1 MAKQLA
7 RNYTFT
13 ASAKTV
19 VIPGNFTLN
28 QLLLITNVTRNIII
42 FNFADPNLGATRS
55 YNSTTDLTTFTLTY
69 NTTAAMANSDILQIY
84 VDALFNEVRPDQVL
98 IDPVEK
104 PRMSSPQALIDT
116 DFEYGTQ
123 ISKWEN
129 LALTNNRPFVF
140 SVPTQIPAISSMTMA
155 QNSRTVTVVLSSGS
169 APVVGTGIVVQDTF
183 LPIANGNYLIATG
196 GGTNTFTY
204 TAKGTNT
211 TAITS
216 IFDTNKTNI
225 FRGSL
230 YTSASIGA
238 SVAANGLSYTGS
250 LVNVVT
256 TVPHGLSIGNE
267 IAVSGSTG
275 ATANSPT
282 GSFIVATIPNPTT
295 FGYYVPTGSVPTGTL
310 GTPSTTYIFVRP
322 QGQVLHRP
330 FDGGVQFSSN
340 GLSNHETII
349 RQTRRYF
356 RYQSGKGIQVSSGTI
371 LKPNYQLDALTS
383 VGTTITV
390 QTKEQH
396 NIQPGTQ
403 VTIIGANE
411 AGYNGTYTVTNITG
425 FNTFQYTAASAPTSP
440 IASGTLNASVVSWE
454 NAVNRLGMFDQQN
467 GVFFEFDGQQ
477 IYAVRRNSTFQ
488 ISGKITATAG
498 SNTITQTNASF
509 PTFFSKQLIPGDYIV
524 IRGVSYRVQ
533 DIASD
538 TSLTIS
544 PSYRGATTQFAIVSK
559 TQEVRTPQ
567 SQWNLDKMDG
577 TGPSGYNLDL
587 SKMQM
592 FYIDYSWYGAGFIR
606 WGLRGTN
613 GQVTLCHKQLN
624 NNVNQEAYMRS
635 GNLPARYESLTL
647 PNYTILSSSFNQG
660 DTTLFVSSSVGFP
673 ISGTLLVRS
682 SASYEYVT
690 YEGTGSNFFTIKQRA
705 QPGVV
710 GLTLT
715 MQSGSNIGA
724 VASTASLQVGQRI
737 IGPAFP
743 DGTFIGALS
752 GSFVV
757 LTQASTGSN
766 PIVIAAPM
774 GVPTASTFT
783 YSPTTPIAVEFA
795 YPTYAPTISHWGT
808 SVIMDGR
815 YDDDKSLVFT
825 YGQTRAT
832 NLTVGQIKALFS
844 IRIAPSADNGLPAA
858 FGARELTNRMQLVL
872 RQLGV
877 ATNTTLSGSN
887 INLLIKANLNG
898 IPSGSAIVPWTN
910 AVSGSATEV
919 NSSLAQIADYAGQ
932 TIQVIGGETT
942 AGFFVDGTGT
952 SDLSLVRDLGNSIL
966 GGGGLNSN
974 TEIYPDGPDVLTF
987 TAQNVGLTTVNVFGR
1002 LGWTEAQA

>member
-1 MAKQLA
+1 MC
-7 RNYTFT
+7 T
-13 ASAKTV
+13 
-19 VIPGNFTLN
+19 
-28 QLLLITNVTRNIII
+28 
-42 FNFADPNLGATRS
+42 
-55 YNSTTDLTTFTLTY
+55 
-69 NTTAAMANSDILQIY
+69 
-84 VDALFNEVRPDQVL
+84 
-98 IDPVEK
+98 
-104 PRMSSPQALIDT
+104 
-116 DFEYGTQ
+116 
-123 ISKWEN
+123 
-129 LALTNNRPFVF
+129 
-140 SVPTQIPAISSMTMA
+140 
-155 QNSRTVTVVLSSGS
+155 
-169 APVVGTGIVVQDTF
+169 
-183 LPIANGNYLIATG
+183 PI
-196 GGTNTFTY
+196 
-204 TAKGTNT
+204 
-211 TAITS
+211 
-216 IFDTNKTNI
+216 
-225 FRGSL
+225 
-230 YTSASIGA
+230 
-238 SVAANGLSYTGS
+238 
-250 LVNVVT
+250 
-256 TVPHGLSIGNE
+256 
-267 IAVSGSTG
+267 
-275 ATANSPT
+275 
-282 GSFIVATIPNPTT
+282 
-295 FGYYVPTGSVPTGTL
+295 
-310 GTPSTTYIFVRP
+310 
-322 QGQVLHRP
+322 
-330 FDGGVQFSSN
+330 
-340 GLSNHETII
+340 
-349 RQTRRYF
+349 
-356 RYQSGKGIQVSSGTI
+356 
-371 LKPNYQLDALTS
+371 
-383 VGTTITV
+383 
-390 QTKEQH
+390 
-396 NIQPGTQ
+396 
-403 VTIIGANE
+403 
-411 AGYNGTYTVTNITG
+411 
-425 FNTFQYTAASAPTSP
+425 
-440 IASGTLNASVVSWE
+440 
-454 NAVNRLGMFDQQN
+454 
-467 GVFFEFDGQQ
+467 FEFDGNQ
-477 IYAVRRNSTFQ
+477 IYVVRRNSTFQ
-488 ISGKITATAG
+488 ISGKVTATAG

-647 PNYTILSSSFNQG
+647 PNFTILSASFNQG

-705 QPGVV
+705 QSGSL

-715 MQSGSNIGA
+715 MQSGSNVGA
-724 VASTASLQVGQRI
+724 VASTAGLQVGQRI

-766 PIVIAAPM
+766 PVVIAAPM
-774 GVPTASTFT
+774 GIPTASTFT

-815 YDDDKSLVFT
+815 YDDDKSLIFT

-832 NLTVGQIKALFS
+832 NLIVGQTKALFS
-844 IRIAPSADNGLPAA
+844 VRIAPSADNGLPAA

-877 ATNTTLSGSN
+877 ATNTTISGSN

-898 IPSGSAIVPWTN
+898 TPSGSAVIPWTN

-932 TIQVIGGETT
+932 TVSVIGGETT

-966 GGGGLNSN
+966 GGGGLTSDSQ
-974 TEIYPDGPDVLTF
+974 IYPDGPDVLTF
-987 TAQNVGLTTVNVFGR
+987 TAQNVGLAPVNVFAR

>member
-7 RNYTFT
+7 RSYTFSS
-13 ASAKTV
+13 SAKTV

-28 QLLLITNVTRNIII
+28 QLLLITNVTRNTII

-55 YNSTTDLTTFTLTY
+55 YDSVGDLTTFTLTY
-69 NTTAAMANSDILQIY
+69 NTTAAMASSDILQIY

-104 PRMSSPQALIDT
+104 PRMSEPQALIDT

-129 LALTNNRPFVF
+129 LVLTNNRPFAF
-140 SVPTQIPAISSMTMA
+140 AVPTQIPAIGSMTMNS
-155 QNSRTVTVVLSSGS
+155 NSRTVTVVLTSGS
-169 APVVGTGIVVQDTF
+169 APVVGTPITVQDTY
-183 LPIANGNYLIATG
+183 LTIANGNYLIETG

-204 TAKGTNT
+204 TARGTNT
-211 TAITS
+211 TTITS
-216 IFDTNKTNI
+216 IFDANKTNI
-225 FRGSL
+225 FRGQL
-230 YTSASIGA
+230 YTSASIGS

-267 IAVSGSTG
+267 VAISGSTG

-282 GSFIVATIPNPTT
+282 GSFVVATITSPTT

-330 FDGGVQFSSN
+330 FDGGVSFSSN
-340 GLSNHETII
+340 GTSNHQQVI

-356 RYQSGKGIQVSSGTI
+356 RYQSGKGIQISSGTI
-371 LKPNYQLDALTS
+371 LKPNYQIDSLTS
-383 VGTTITV
+383 VGTIVTV

-396 NIQPGTQ
+396 NIQPRTQ
-403 VTIIGANE
+403 VQIIGARE
-411 AGYNGTYTVTNITG
+411 TGYNGTFIVNNILG
-425 FNTFQYTAASAPTSP
+425 FNTFQYTATTTPASTT
-440 IASGTLNASVVSWE
+440 ASGVLYLSVLSWE
-454 NAVNRLGMFDQQN
+454 NAVNRLGMFDNQN
-467 GVFFEFDGQQ
+467 GVFFEFDGSQ

-488 ISGKITATAG
+488 ISGKVTATAG
-498 SNTITQTNASF
+498 SATIAQTNASF
-509 PTFFSKQLIPGDYIV
+509 PTLFTKQLIPGDFIV

-559 TQEVRTPQ
+559 TQEIRTPQ

-647 PNYTILSSSFNQG
+647 PTYTILSSSFNQG
-660 DTTLFVSSSVGFP
+660 DTTLFVSSSLNFP
-673 ISGTLLVRS
+673 VSGTLLVRS

-690 YEGTGSNFFTIKQRA
+690 YEGTGSNTFNIVRRA
-705 QPGVV
+705 QSGSL

-715 MQSGSNIGA
+715 MQSGSNIGS
-724 VASTASLQVGQRI
+724 VASTAGLQVGQRI

-743 DGTFIGALS
+743 DGTFISALS
-752 GSFVV
+752 SSFVV

-766 PIVIAAPM
+766 PVVIAAPM

-783 YSPTTPIAVEFA
+783 FSPTTPVAVEFA

-815 YDDDKSLVFT
+815 YDDDKSLLFT
-825 YGQTRAT
+825 YGQTTAT
-832 NLTVGQIKALFS
+832 NLLVGQTRALFS
-844 IRIAPSADNGLPAA
+844 IRIAPSADNGIPAA
-858 FGARELTNRMQLVL
+858 FGARELTNRMQLIL

-887 INLLIKANLNG
+887 INLLIRANLNG
-898 IPSGSAIVPWTN
+898 QPSGSVPIAWTN
-910 AVSGSATEV
+910 AVSGSATAV

-932 TIQVIGGETT
+932 NVQVIGGEIT

-966 GGGGLNSN
+966 GGGGLTSDSQ
-974 TEIYPDGPDVLTF
+974 IYPDGPDVLTF
-987 TAQNVGLTTVNVFGR
+987 TAQNVGLTAVNVFGR

>member
-7 RNYTFT
+7 RNYTFNAT
-13 ASAKTV
+13 AKTV
-19 VIPGNFTLN
+19 VIPGNYTLN
-28 QLLLITNVTRNIII
+28 QLLLVTNVTRNTII

-55 YNSTTDLTTFTLTY
+55 YDSALDQTTFTLTY
-69 NTTAAMANSDILQIY
+69 NTTAAMASSDIIQIY

-129 LALTNNRPFVF
+129 LVLTNNRPFAF
-140 SVPTQIPAISSMTMA
+140 AVPTQIPAIGSMTMNA
-155 QNSRTVTVVLSSGS
+155 NSRTVSVVLTSGS
-169 APVVGTGIVVQDTF
+169 APVVGTPITVQDTY
-183 LPIANGNYLIATG
+183 LTIANGNYLIETG

-204 TAKGTNT
+204 TARGTNT
-211 TAITS
+211 TNVTS
-216 IFDTNKTNI
+216 IFDPNKTNI
-225 FRGSL
+225 FRGTL
-230 YTSASIGA
+230 YTSASIGT
-238 SVAANGLSYTGS
+238 SVAGLSYTGS
-250 LVNVVT
+250 LINVVT

-267 IAVSGSTG
+267 VAISGSTG
-275 ATANSPT
+275 ASANSPT
-282 GSFIVATIPNPTT
+282 GSFIVATITSPTT
-295 FGYYVPTGSVPTGTL
+295 FGYYVPTGSVPTGNLT
-310 GTPSTTYIFVRP
+310 GTSTTYVFVRP
-322 QGQVLHRP
+322 QGQFLHRP
-330 FDGGVQFSSN
+330 FDGGVMFSSN
-340 GLSNHETII
+340 GGSNHQQAI

-356 RYQSGKGIQVSSGTI
+356 RYQSGKGLQISSGTT
-371 LKPNYQLDALTS
+371 LKPNYQIDSLTS
-383 VGTTITV
+383 VGTTVTV

-396 NIQPGTQ
+396 NVLPGTQ
-403 VTIIGANE
+403 IQIIGARE
-411 AGYNGTYTVTNITG
+411 AGYNGTFTVTNILG
-425 FNTFQYTAASAPTSP
+425 YNTFQYTATSTP
-440 IASGTLNASVVSWE
+440 AYTTASGVLYVSILSWE
-454 NAVNRLGMFDQQN
+454 NAVNRLGMFDNQN
-467 GVFFEFDGQQ
+467 GVFFEFDGSQ
-477 IYAVRRNSTFQ
+477 IYAVRRNSVFQ
-488 ISGKITATAG
+488 IAGKVTATAG
-498 SNTITQTNASF
+498 SATISQTNASF
-509 PTFFSKQLIPGDYIV
+509 PTLFTKQLIPGDFIV

-559 TQEVRTPQ
+559 TQEIRTPQ

-606 WGLRGTN
+606 WGLRGTD

-660 DTTLFVSSSVGFP
+660 DTTLFVSSSIGFP

-705 QPGVV
+705 QSGSV

-766 PIVIAAPM
+766 PVVIAAPM
-774 GVPTASTFT
+774 GVSTASTFT
-783 YSPTTPIAVEFA
+783 YSPTTPVAVEFA
-795 YPTYAPTISHWGT
+795 YPTYAPSISHWGT

-815 YDDDKSLVFT
+815 YDDDKSLLFT
-825 YGQTRAT
+825 YGQTTAT
-832 NLTVGQIKALFS
+832 NLLVGQTKALFS
-844 IRIAPSADNGLPAA
+844 IRIAPSADNGIPAA
-858 FGARELTNRMQLVL
+858 FGARELTNRMQLIL

-887 INLLIKANLNG
+887 INLLIRANLNG
-898 IPSGSAIVPWTN
+898 TPSGSVPIAWTN
-910 AVSGSATEV
+910 AVSGSATAV
-919 NSSLAQIADYAGQ
+919 NSSLAQIADYANQ
-932 TIQVIGGETT
+932 NVQVIGGEIT

-952 SDLSLVRDLGNSIL
+952 SDLALVRDLGNSIL
-966 GGGGLNSN
+966 GGGGLTSN

-987 TAQNVGLTTVNVFGR
+987 VATNVGLNTVNVFGR

>member
-19 VIPGNFTLN
+19 VIPGNYTLN
-28 QLLLITNVTRNIII
+28 QLLLITNVTRNTIVY
-42 FNFADPNLGATRS
+42 NFADPNLGATRS

-69 NTTAAMANSDILQIY
+69 DTSAAMASSDILQIY
-84 VDALFNEVRPDQVL
+84 VDGLYNEVRPDQVML
-98 IDPVEK
+98 DPVDK
-104 PRMSSPQALIDT
+104 PRQSQPQALIDT

-129 LALTNNRPFVF
+129 LVLTNNRPFAF
-140 SVPTQIPAISSMTMA
+140 AIPTQIPAISSITMN
-155 QNSRTVTVVLSSGS
+155 QNSRQVSITLSSGS
-169 APVVGTGIVVQDTF
+169 APVAGTPITVQDTY
-183 LPIANGNYLIATG
+183 LTIANGNYLIETG
-196 GGTNTFTY
+196 GGTSTFTY
-204 TAKGTNT
+204 TARGTNT
-211 TAITS
+211 TTITS
-216 IFDTNKTNI
+216 IFDPNKTNI
-225 FRGSL
+225 YKGQL
-230 YTSASIGA
+230 YTSASIGT
-238 SVAANGLSYTGS
+238 SVAPNGLSYTGS
-250 LVNVVT
+250 LINVVT

-267 IAVSGSTG
+267 IAISGST
-275 ATANSPT
+275 AASTNSPT
-282 GSFIVATIPNPTT
+282 GSFIVATITSPTT
-295 FGYYVPTGSVPTGTL
+295 FGYYVPTGSVPTGNL
-310 GTPSTTYIFVRP
+310 NTPQTTYIFPRP
-322 QGQVLHRP
+322 QGQHLHRP
-330 FDGGVQFSSN
+330 FDGGVLFTSN
-340 GLSNHETII
+340 GSSNHEAAV

-356 RYQSGKGIQVSSGTI
+356 RYQSGKGIQMSSGTI
-371 LKPNYQLDALTS
+371 LKPNYQIDSLTAS
-383 VGTTITV
+383 GTTITV

-403 VTIIGANE
+403 ITILGARE
-411 AGYNGTYTVTNITG
+411 AGYNGTFTVNNITG
-425 FNTFQYTAASAPTSP
+425 FNTFQYTATSAPTVTT
-440 IASGTLNASVVSWE
+440 ASGILYVSVVGWYG
-454 NAVNRLGMFDQQN
+454 AVNRLGLFDQQN

-488 ISGKITATAG
+488 ISGKVTATAG

-509 PTFFSKQLIPGDYIV
+509 ATFFTKQLIPGDYIV
-524 IRGVSYRVQ
+524 IRGVSYRVT

-544 PSYRGATTQFAIVSK
+544 PSYRGATTQYAIISK
-559 TQEVRTPQ
+559 TQELRVPQ

-592 FYIDYSWYGAGFIR
+592 YYIDYSWYGAGFVR
-606 WGLRGTN
+606 WGLRAAN
-613 GQVTLCHKQLN
+613 GQVTYCHKLLN
-624 NNVNQEAYMRS
+624 NNVNTEAYMRS
-635 GNLPARYESLTL
+635 GNLPARYESLTQ
-647 PNYTILSSSFNQG
+647 PPFTILSSSFAQG
-660 DTTLFVSSSVGFP
+660 DTTLFVSSSNNFP
-673 ISGTLLVRS
+673 VSGTLLVRS
-682 SASYEYVT
+682 SGSFEYVT

-705 QPGVV
+705 QSGSL

-715 MQSGSNIGA
+715 IQSGSNIGS
-724 VASTASLQVGQRI
+724 VASTAALQVGQRI

-743 DGTFIGALS
+743 DGTYISAIS
-752 GSFVV
+752 SSFVV

-766 PIVIAAPM
+766 PVVIAAPM

-783 YSPTTPIAVEFA
+783 YSPTTPIAVEYA
-795 YPTYAPTISHWGT
+795 YPTFAPSISHWGT

-815 YDDDKSLVFT
+815 YDDDKSLLFT
-825 YGQTRAT
+825 YGQTVAT
-832 NLTVGQIKALFS
+832 NIPVGQTKALFS
-844 IRIAPSADNGLPAA
+844 IRIAPSVDNGLPAA

-877 ATNTTLSGSN
+877 ATNTTVSGSA
-887 INLLIKANLNG
+887 INLLIRAQLNG
-898 IPSGSAIVPWTN
+898 QPTSTVPWTN
-910 AVSGSATEV
+910 AVSGSTTAV

-932 TIQVIGGETT
+932 TVQVNGGETT

-966 GGGGLNSN
+966 GGGGPTSN
-974 TEIYPDGPDVLTF
+974 DGIYPDGPDVLTF
-987 TAQNVGLTTVNVFGR
+987 TAQNVGLYPVNVFGR

>member
-28 QLLLITNVTRNIII
+28 QLLLITNVTRNTII

-55 YNSTTDLTTFTLTY
+55 YDSVGDLTTFTLTY
-69 NTTAAMANSDILQIY
+69 NTTAAMASSDIIQIY
-84 VDALFNEVRPDQVL
+84 VDGLYNEVRPMQE
-98 IDPVEK
+98 IMDPVDK

-129 LALTNNRPFVF
+129 LILTNNRPFSF
-140 SVPTQIPAISSMTMA
+140 AFPTQIPNISSMTMN
-155 QNSRTVTVVLSSGS
+155 QNSRTVTVVLGTGT
-169 APVVGTGIVVQDTF
+169 APTVGTPITVQDTYLVF
-183 LPIANGNYLIATG
+183 ANGNYLIETG
-196 GGTNTFTY
+196 GGTSTFTY
-204 TAKGTNT
+204 TARGTNT
-211 TAITS
+211 TTITS
-216 IFDTNKTNI
+216 IFDANKTNI
-225 FRGSL
+225 FRGQL
-230 YTSASIGA
+230 YTSASIGT

-250 LVNVVT
+250 LINVVT

-267 IAVSGSTG
+267 VAISGSTG
-275 ATANSPT
+275 ASTNSPT
-282 GSFIVATIPNPTT
+282 GSFVVATITSPTT
-295 FGYYVPTGSVPTGTL
+295 FGYYVPTGSVPTGNL
-310 GTPSTTYIFVRP
+310 NTPQTTYIFVRP
-322 QGQVLHRP
+322 QGQHLHRA
-330 FDGGVQFSSN
+330 FDGGVLFSSN
-340 GLSNHETII
+340 GTSNHQAAV

-356 RYQSGKGIQVSSGTI
+356 RYQSGKGLQVSSGTI
-371 LKPNYQLDALTS
+371 LKPNYQIDSLTAS
-383 VGTTITV
+383 GTTITV

-403 VTIIGANE
+403 ITILGARE
-411 AGYNGTYTVTNITG
+411 AGYNGTFIVTNITG
-425 FNTFQYTAASAPTSP
+425 FNTFQYTATLAPAVTT
-440 IASGTLNASVVSWE
+440 ASGLLYVSVISWE

-467 GVFFEFDGQQ
+467 GVFFEFDGSQ

-488 ISGKITATAG
+488 ISGKVTATAG

-509 PTFFSKQLIPGDYIV
+509 ATLFSKQLIPGDFIV
-524 IRGVSYRVQ
+524 IRGISYRVQ

-544 PSYRGATTQFAIVSK
+544 PSYRGATTQYAIISK
-559 TQEVRTPQ
+559 TQELRIPQ

-592 FYIDYSWYGAGFIR
+592 YYIDYSWYGAGFVR

-613 GQVTLCHKQLN
+613 GQVTYCHKLLN

-647 PNYTILSSSFNQG
+647 PTYTILSASFAQG
-660 DTTLFVSSSVGFP
+660 DTTLYVSSSLNFP
-673 ISGTLLVRS
+673 VSGTLLVRS

-705 QPGVV
+705 QSGSL

-715 MQSGSNIGA
+715 MQSGSNIGS
-724 VASTASLQVGQRI
+724 VASTSGLQVGQRI

-743 DGTFIGALS
+743 DGTFIGAIS
-752 GSFVV
+752 SSFVV

-766 PIVIAAPM
+766 PVVIAAPM

-795 YPTYAPTISHWGT
+795 YPTYAPSISHWGT

-815 YDDDKSLVFT
+815 YDDDKSLLFT
-825 YGQTRAT
+825 YGQVAT
-832 NLTVGQIKALFS
+832 SSIASGATTALFS
-844 IRIAPSADNGLPAA
+844 IRVSPSADNGLPAA
-858 FGARELTNRMQLVL
+858 FGARELVNRMQLIL
-872 RQLGV
+872 RTLDLSI
-877 ATNTTLSGSN
+877 ATTGSTN
-887 INLLIKANLNG
+887 ILVRANLNG
-898 IPSGSAIVPWTN
+898 TPSVAATWTN
-910 AVSGSATEV
+910 AVGNAANVV
-919 NSSLAQIADYAGQ
+919 NSSLAQIADFSGQ
-932 TIQVIGGETT
+932 NATVSGGEVT
-942 AGFFVDGTGT
+942 AGFFVNSTGT
-952 SDLSLVRDLGNSIL
+952 QDISLVRDLGNSIL
-966 GGGGLNSN
+966 GGGGTVANQQ
-974 TEIYPDGPDVLTF
+974 IYPDGPDVLTI
-987 TAQNVGLTTVNVFGR
+987 TATNVSAIPINVLGR
-1002 LGWTEAQA
+1002 ISWTEAQA